1 MSNSFIGEVRAFPY
15 NFAPEGW
22 LDCMGQ
28 LVSVQQ
34 YQMLFSLL
42 SNFYGGDG
50 RATFGLPDLRGRAV
64 VGRGQGTGLSNYA
77 LAQQDGTDSVALGSV
92 AQLPVH
98 THTITSKFTGILAA
112 PTSFSSTPSP
122 VAYVSRLINPVE
134 PITTYAQYKMPPATV
149 PLAPMSPATLLPFPA
164 SATPAQ
170 AHENRQP
177 FTTMRYCICATD
189 GIYPERQD

>member
-15 NFAPEGW
+15 TFAPEGW

-34 YQMLFSLL
+34 YQMLYSLL

-50 RATFGLPDLRGRAV
+50 RTTFGLPDLRGRAV

-77 LAQQDGTDSVALGSV
+77 LAQLDGADSVALVSA
-92 AQLPVH
+92 AQLPAH
-98 THTITSKFTGILAA
+98 THTITSKFTPFASA
-112 PTSFSSTPSP
+112 QTAFSATPGAT
-122 VAYVSRLINPVE
+122 AYISRLINPTGST
-134 PITTYAQYKMPPATV
+134 TTYRQYTAAASVTPA
-149 PLAPMSPATLLPFPA
+149 AMSPNSLTPFPA
-164 SATPAQ
+164 NPVPAQ

-177 FTTMRYCICATD
+177 FTAMRYCICATD
-189 GIYPERQD
+189 GIYPERD